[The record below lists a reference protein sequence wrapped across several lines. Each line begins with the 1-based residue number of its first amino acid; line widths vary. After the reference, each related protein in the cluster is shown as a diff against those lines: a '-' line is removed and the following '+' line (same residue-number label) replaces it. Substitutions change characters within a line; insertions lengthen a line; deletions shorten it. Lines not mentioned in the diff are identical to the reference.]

1 MLGELGPAL
10 AELEKALQS
19 SKASTEQLVKAK
31 KLAGSA
37 RTKLDIVL
45 KDGSYGAHNVGY
57 VMEILDKVLEEIE
70 MGQSLVE

>member
-10 AELEKALQS
+10 AELDKALLFS
-19 SKASTEQLVKAK
+19 EASTEKLAEAK
-31 KLAGSA
+31 KLANSA

-45 KDGSYGAHNVGY
+45 KDGSYGAHNVGD
-57 VMEILDKVLEEIE
+57 VMEILDKVLEEIG